1 MHIEIV
7 QNYEALSSKA
17 ASIVISQLILKPD
30 SVLGLATGSTP
41 EGLYQHLIKKYKEGL
56 FTFKEAISFNLDEY
70 LGLSAEHPNSY
81 RYYMEEQLFKY
92 IDIKTDNIHMP
103 DGQATSSIEECLNYE
118 DKIKKHGGID
128 LQILGIGRNGHI
140 GFNEPDVDFKK
151 GTHVVKLDAQTIEDN
166 ARFFDSLEEVPKEA
180 ISMGIK
186 TIMSSKKII
195 LLASG
200 PAKAQILYDTI
211 YGKITPKVPAS
222 VLQLHNDVTIICD
235 EEAGALLINKQME
248 EKHV

>member
-1 MHIEIV
+1 M
-7 QNYEALSSKA
+7 
-17 ASIVISQLILKPD
+17 
-30 SVLGLATGSTP
+30 
-41 EGLYQHLIKKYKEGL
+41 
-56 FTFKEAISFNLDEY
+56 
-70 LGLSAEHPNSY
+70 
-81 RYYMEEQLFKY
+81 
-92 IDIKTDNIHMP
+92 
-103 DGQATSSIEECLNYE
+103 
-118 DKIKKHGGID
+118 
-128 LQILGIGRNGHI
+128 
-140 GFNEPDVDFKK
+140 
-151 GTHVVKLDAQTIEDN
+151 VKLDAQTIEDN

-200 PAKAQILYDTI
+200 AGKAQILHDTV